1 MLQQYSKLYQKVV
14 LMSTIASRLS
24 RLARSGLLAMGL
36 AVMGTP
42 GVAQSQAT
50 TPSLPHA
57 DAVPREVW
65 TAIPGFEA
73 DPHWSEDFYAVRR
86 GAVRPRMA
94 LWSETAEEKAA
105 LDAAWEAGIRTYLRR
120 VSATMGGMNHPDA
133 TARERLCAEL
143 PGYLHPHFIHTE
155 GRRDIGEDRS
165 GGFVFRTRDQL
176 VQACRNRAFRL
187 TGFALYAVSGWVM
200 ADRRTVVVEACYVHN
215 QFNDPRVRGVDGVKM
230 NGRPVVPRIANET
243 ISIGADG
250 RAVIEKHWAVDSDL
264 ALVLGGC
271 RAGLPSD

>member
-1 MLQQYSKLYQKVV
+1 MMRL
-14 LMSTIASRLS
+14 TASRVS
-24 RLARSGLLAMGL
+24 RLTRSGLLAL
-36 AVMGTP
+36 ILTALGTP
-42 GVAQSQAT
+42 SIAQTQAT
-50 TPSLPHA
+50 PAPTFA
-57 DAVPREVW
+57 DAAPREVW

-73 DPHWSEDFYAVRR
+73 DPHWSEDFYAVRG
-86 GAVRPRMA
+86 GAVRARMA
-94 LWSETAEEKAA
+94 LWSETAEEKAT

-133 TARERLCAEL
+133 AARDRLCTEL
-143 PGYLHPHFIHTE
+143 PSYLHQHFIHTE
-155 GRRDIGEDRS
+155 GRRDIGEDRA

-176 VQACRNRAFRL
+176 LQACRNRAFRL
-187 TGFALYAVSGWVM
+187 TGFALYAVSAWVM

-243 ISIGADG
+243 ISIGSDG